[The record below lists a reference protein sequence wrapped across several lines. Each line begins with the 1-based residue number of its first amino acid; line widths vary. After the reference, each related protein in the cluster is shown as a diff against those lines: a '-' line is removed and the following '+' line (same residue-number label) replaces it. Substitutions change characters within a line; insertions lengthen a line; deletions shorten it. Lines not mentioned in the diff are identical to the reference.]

1 MTNIEQRISSL
12 VKRYAKVT
20 IKEEVLEQLI
30 YLGEFVE
37 FSLGD
42 LIVAVGDE
50 ENKLYLLVDGL
61 VRKYYLDYQGNDLTH
76 QFLEKGQVFSTQ
88 HVVFS
93 GRVMC
98 NFEAIEPCRLIR
110 FDYERVQKLMLE
122 DTSLTQV
129 YIGILEE
136 TLRIKLV
143 RETALLTESAT
154 ERYMALKREIPDIDQ
169 RVSHAHI
176 ASYVGVTPVS
186 LSRIRRTLREEN

>member
-1 MTNIEQRISSL
+1 MTNIEQSISSL

-30 YLGEFVE
+30 HLGVFVE

-42 LIVAVGDE
+42 LIVAAGDE

-76 QFLEKGQVFSTQ
+76 QFLEMGQVFSTQ

-122 DTSLTQV
+122 EASLTQV

-154 ERYMALKREIPDIDQ
+154 ERYVALKREIPDIDQ